1 MLGVQSC
8 KHFGCQRSH
17 PMILGFGHPS
27 GALEDGARGKI
38 LVFKQWK
45 WTDYY
50 IMWSLCIVESTV
62 LARQTKKLSK
72 FEVRDEFCQ
81 QYKMPGGTNFFRGTK
96 FFYDWPYLGC
106 FDFLLRKWLAGQI
119 FSGAQNFFTGYPILK
134 KFVPPQNFGV
144 VHGKSATLTPGSKN
158 KKIAFGNF
166 FVFGAR
172 HQLRWKKYSQ
182 RYYNK
187 CSN

>member
-1 MLGVQSC
+1 M
-8 KHFGCQRSH
+8 KHLSR
-17 PMILGFGHPS
+17 PTILGFGHPS

-119 FSGAQNFFTGYPILK
+119 FLGAQNFFTIDPVLEKSQVKSG
-134 KFVPPQNFGV
+134 PQKSPNLTVWRVSHPNFDTGIQFSMQN
-144 VHGKSATLTPGSKN
+144 HIYKGSQK
-158 KKIAFGNF
+158 GF
-166 FVFGAR
+166 FR
-172 HQLRWKKYSQ
+172 LPS
-182 RYYNK
+182 
-187 CSN
+187 

>member
-17 PMILGFGHPS
+17 PMILGFRHPS

-45 WTDYY
+45 W
-50 IMWSLCIVESTV
+50 SLCTVESTV

-81 QYKMPGGTNFFRGTK
+81 QYKMPGGTNFFRGTFLRLTLCWK
-96 FFYDWPYLGC
+96 NLKWKVVPKKAQIWLCAGFYDWPYVESMYSS
-106 FDFLLRKWLAGQI
+106 R
-119 FSGAQNFFTGYPILK
+119 K
-134 KFVPPQNFGV
+134 KFVPY
-144 VHGKSATLTPGSKN
+144 
-158 KKIAFGNF
+158 F
-166 FVFGAR
+166 FLELYTVKA
-172 HQLRWKKYSQ
+172 LRW
-182 RYYNK
+182 NK
-187 CSN
+187 IYGTLWNKIYGT

>member
-1 MLGVQSC
+1 MAEIFFMFLIKMIGVQSC

-81 QYKMPGGTNFFRGTK
+81 RYKMPGGTNFFRGTK
-96 FFYDWPYLGC
+96 FFYDWPYVGKISSEEWSPKKPK
-106 FDFLLRKWLAGQI
+106 FDRVPG
-119 FSGAQNFFTGYPILK
+119 FSPQFRHRNPILHK
-134 KFVPPQNFGV
+134 KS
-144 VHGKSATLTPGSKN
+144 HL
-158 KKIAFGNF
+158 
-166 FVFGAR
+166 
-172 HQLRWKKYSQ
+172 
-182 RYYNK
+182 
-187 CSN
+187 